1 MTWILLSIMVVATA
15 LSDILQSYE
24 MKQAGAQSVGARG
37 LGRLLR
43 MIVAR
48 RYLLLSIVCLAFSFF
63 AFMALVQSAPLSF
76 AVPAS
81 AASFILE
88 TAMAKL
94 LLQGTDRT
102 APRRRHLAGVV
113 RSGACWEGDR
123 ASLFVDGT
131 DRHQRAAADVIVA
144 AAPADAAPRETPTQM
159 TNATASQTGI
169 RGILRQ

>member
-24 MKQAGAQSVGARG
+24 MKHAGAQSVGARG
-37 LGRLLR
+37 LARLLR
-43 MIVAR
+43 MIVER

-88 TAMAKL
+88 TALAKL
-94 LLQGTDRT
+94 LLKEQIGARRAAGT
-102 APRRRHLAGVV
+102 LLVLCGVV
-113 RSGACWEGDR
+113 LLGR
-123 ASLFVDGT
+123 
-131 DRHQRAAADVIVA
+131 
-144 AAPADAAPRETPTQM
+144 
-159 TNATASQTGI
+159 
-169 RGILRQ
+169 

>member
-1 MTWILLSIMVVATA
+1 MTVIVVATA
-15 LSDILQSYE
+15 LSDLLQSYE

-43 MIVAR
+43 MIVER

-88 TAMAKL
+88 TALAKAL
-94 LLQGTDRT
+94 LKERIGARRAAGT
-102 APRRRHLAGVV
+102 LLVLCGVV
-113 RSGACWEGDR
+113 LLGR
-123 ASLFVDGT
+123 
-131 DRHQRAAADVIVA
+131 
-144 AAPADAAPRETPTQM
+144 
-159 TNATASQTGI
+159 
-169 RGILRQ
+169 

>member
-94 LLQGTDRT
+94 LLKEQIG
-102 APRRRHLAGVV
+102 PRRAAGTLMVLCGVV
-113 RSGACWEGDR
+113 LLGR
-123 ASLFVDGT
+123 
-131 DRHQRAAADVIVA
+131 
-144 AAPADAAPRETPTQM
+144 
-159 TNATASQTGI
+159 
-169 RGILRQ
+169 